1 MEGKSENDS
10 YSDENKLTS
19 LSKIFYDGF
28 LSKKEICY
36 GLSSYKERNFVSLK
50 EMKKVMLKDFIKTI
64 QEPNKTKYCQV
75 SDRELEDVIINPRQL
90 DYIFAKDCYLGN
102 HVSVNLY
109 YKPNSTSS
117 ENFDEKFQEL
127 KENYGGENISP
138 TAAICF
144 LSAIKKN
151 DLTTERFEK
160 VVSAV
165 NIGKDYFEDFYRAL
179 WTRIFSLIESLNQNT
194 FMPDQFV
201 DIIAF
206 FAKTY
211 FARDYDS
218 YDWQLE
224 SPYKTIYYIII
235 NSKDYK
241 NARGNTAQET
251 DAIKKVL
258 DPYGFCKNLWITL
271 SSLQVDELY
280 SYVVFSKWLITKKI
294 QEQAQ
299 IKYGNEYSRAY
310 AKKLNDLLVTHDIY
324 ISSKS
329 EWIKGGYGTTI
340 ISIKT
345 ESYKKIKQQTQ
356 NDFNAIMKNVI
367 NDFEKDN
374 IVRYDWCKGTISYN
388 KKTYQIQDEKI
399 DGIRKVV
406 TQICQDK
413 KDFFC
418 KSGKCQIFDID
429 VLTDD
434 VQSIQSIIEK
444 KQQAEINKIKNKFSN
459 LVNEKIEGHK
469 NQQRAIFKLE
479 NNKVYLDIGE
489 FSNDWIDVSFSTNK
503 IDDMVATWVEKFARY
518 RFYQKIEIDE
528 NMKNDLTSKLKMV
541 LNKEYQNHFDT
552 FLRDIIDELEKTPNL
567 MKIDWVNGIIQCDK
581 IIKEPITINKDGNL
595 GLLAF
600 SICQALKYKFLLEN
614 NIPLEQIHSFDF
626 LQFENNGVRLK
637 KILEDMQ
644 NSKINELKIKEDLLN
659 NIKSQIKCQYEK
671 HTWYTNTMEFDGM
684 ISILYGGSKHYFTNA
699 DEAAIFLLR
708 KELEKYCK
716 GQFYTI
722 NILDQKT
729 FNELKSELIKMLKDE
744 IKNHIKSNNNGD
756 ISKEDKNNEE
766 NKNNNIKNENED
778 KKDKDK
784 IEIENINS
792 YNTGEAKKDKLEK
805 SENKTG
811 LIENGDENKNQN
823 EIKMKNGGKNNE
835 IENRNKTFVNQENEN
850 MNSKTAENK
859 IKENLDKSKAQTLD
873 SADKNNRNQSE
884 TKNKGWIKFLKVLKW
899 IALIGF
905 ILALATTVTSIFVA
919 ALSDLIVKFAI
930 ATVVLFCVF
939 VVSKLLVSCLSNKQ
953 PKKNK
958 SPYPNQI
965 DTGIKPKENQNKL
978 YTNKLSINQIYEQ
991 KKNNLPL
998 IKDDPNK

>member
-1 MEGKSENDS
+1 MINIEGKSENDS

-28 LSKKEICY
+28 LLKKEICY
-36 GLSSYKERNFVSLK
+36 DLSSYKERNFVSLK

-64 QEPNKTKYCQV
+64 QEPNKTKCCQV

-211 FARDYDS
+211 FARDYDL

-224 SPYKTIYYIII
+224 YPYKTIYYIII

-271 SSLQVDELY
+271 SSLQVDKY
-280 SYVVFSKWLITKKI
+280 CRHVVFSKWLITKKI

-299 IKYGNEYSRAY
+299 IKYGNEYYCAY

-324 ISSKS
+324 ISSKP

-374 IVRYDWCKGTISYN
+374 IVRYDWYKGTISYN

-459 LVNEKIEGHK
+459 LVNKKIEGHK

-479 NNKVYLDIGE
+479 NNKVYIDIGK
-489 FSNDWIDVSFSTNK
+489 FSDEWIDISSSTNK
-503 IDDMVATWVEKFARY
+503 IDDMVATWVEKFAKY

-541 LNKEYQNHFDT
+541 LNKEYQNHN
-552 FLRDIIDELEKTPNL
+552 EKYQNHLEKTPSL
-567 MKIDWVNGIIQCDK
+567 MKIDYVNEIIQCNK
-581 IIKEPITINKDGNL
+581 IG
-595 GLLAF
+595 
-600 SICQALKYKFLLEN
+600 
-614 NIPLEQIHSFDF
+614 
-626 LQFENNGVRLK
+626 
-637 KILEDMQ
+637 
-644 NSKINELKIKEDLLN
+644 
-659 NIKSQIKCQYEK
+659 
-671 HTWYTNTMEFDGM
+671 
-684 ISILYGGSKHYFTNA
+684 
-699 DEAAIFLLR
+699 
-708 KELEKYCK
+708 
-716 GQFYTI
+716 
-722 NILDQKT
+722 
-729 FNELKSELIKMLKDE
+729 
-744 IKNHIKSNNNGD
+744 
-756 ISKEDKNNEE
+756 
-766 NKNNNIKNENED
+766 
-778 KKDKDK
+778 
-784 IEIENINS
+784 IENINPD
-792 YNTGEAKKDKLEK
+792 NTGEEKKDKLEK

-859 IKENLDKSKAQTLD
+859 IEENHNELKSQTLD
-873 SADKNNRNQSE
+873 LLNTNNQDQSE
-884 TKNKGWIKFLKVLKW
+884 TKNKGWIKFLTVLKW
-899 IALIGF
+899 IALVGF
-905 ILALATTVTSIFVA
+905 ILALVMAAVSIFVEI
-919 ALSDLIVKFAI
+919 LSSMIIKFAI
-930 ATVVLFCVF
+930 AAVVLFFVF
-939 VVSKLLVSCLSNKQ
+939 VMSKLLVSCLSNK
-953 PKKNK
+953 
-958 SPYPNQI
+958 
-965 DTGIKPKENQNKL
+965 KPKENESPYPKQIYMNLETKENQNEL
-978 YTNKLSINQIYEQ
+978 DINKSKHESDINQIGEP
-991 KKNNLPL
+991 KSTISSVIGN
-998 IKDDPNK
+998 